1 MKKTTFALLL
11 CAAYSV
17 ASASFVDES
26 RGNPF
31 STNAQVRVIGS
42 GGSDLIHG
50 FARGAPLHEAINQI
64 VPRSFSVRS
73 VGVERLVTTPV
84 DWQGGRAWVDVLR
97 ATVAQVPGIQVEI
110 DTQAKQIVLSH
121 RDAAT
126 QAVAESASP
135 TAVARA
141 IETPSWDI
149 RAEDQTVRTVF
160 ERWSRVA
167 GWQLV
172 WDLPIDYPLSATAS
186 LNGSFEEVVERVMR
200 SMQASNQPPKAIFY
214 RGNYVLRI
222 VDRGME

>member
-1 MKKTTFALLL
+1 MKKTTLALLL
-11 CAAYSV
+11 GAACSV

-31 STNAQVRVIGS
+31 AMNAQMRVIGA
-42 GGSDLIHG
+42 GGNDVIHG
-50 FARGAPLHEAINQI
+50 FARATPLHEAINQI

-73 VGVERLVTTPV
+73 IGVERLVTTPV

-97 ATVAQVPGIQVEI
+97 DTVAQVPSIQVEI
-110 DTQAKQIVLSH
+110 DIQAKQIVLSQQ
-121 RDAAT
+121 DAAV
-126 QAVAESASP
+126 QAVVEGASP
-135 TAVARA
+135 VAVARA
-141 IETPSWDI
+141 IEAPSWDI
-149 RAEDQTVRTVF
+149 RSEDQTVRAVF
-160 ERWSRVA
+160 ERWSRAA